1 MNIDEINNAYVGAT
15 SYPEIVRNLI
25 ALGVESYTVDAA
37 TDVTVFRIAN
47 GVTVTRYS
55 NDEFRVPARDFDGS
69 EVKNAIV
76 ANQKGESDYH
86 GFMDHI
92 ARAGVRLYEATLIG
106 GNKRVEYFGIGDSH
120 VEAISI

>member
-25 ALGVESYTVDAA
+25 ALGVESYTVDSA
-37 TDVTVFRIAN
+37 TDVTIFRLSD
-47 GVTVTRYS
+47 GKTVTRYS
-55 NDEFRVPARDFDGS
+55 NNEFRVPAKDFDAV
-69 EVKNAIV
+69 EVKNATV
-76 ANQKGESDYH
+76 ANQTGESDYH

-106 GNKRVEYFGIGDSH
+106 DNKRVEYFGIGESH
-120 VEAISI
+120 VESIPL